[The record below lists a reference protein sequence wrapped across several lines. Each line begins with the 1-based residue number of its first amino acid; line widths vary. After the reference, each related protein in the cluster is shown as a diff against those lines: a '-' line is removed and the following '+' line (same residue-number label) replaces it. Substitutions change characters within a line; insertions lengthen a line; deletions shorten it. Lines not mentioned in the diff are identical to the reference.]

1 MERYM
6 DKKYCYCKK
15 TLVLLT
21 ANYIYSHVVI
31 TRKVWENLFFLQ
43 KLPQII
49 TSENWIKII
58 SLSLERCGH
67 RKGKHLTVDFAF
79 ANVGFMNGSIF
90 NKESQSLGEPS

>member
-43 KLPQII
+43 K
-49 TSENWIKII
+49 TSSDYYK
-58 SLSLERCGH
+58 
-67 RKGKHLTVDFAF
+67 
-79 ANVGFMNGSIF
+79 
-90 NKESQSLGEPS
+90 